1 MNMSHAVLGNKQREE
16 CVCSHIRKIPG
27 RSLFDAQVFI
37 DPLDNSIDPQ
47 GSILI
52 TLGTPILD
60 ELYFEKKSLNM
71 LLNNNLNV
79 FWIWRPHDMMVSFCF
94 EKPNTTVSIHYFAS
108 RQWPQRLVTFFHA
121 KISARSCFVACRRT
135 LHVVSSF
142 HFEELSTKLLILRP
156 NKLLKRFSFDLVVC
170 K

>member
-1 MNMSHAVLGNKQREE
+1 MNMSHAVLRNKQREQ

-60 ELYFEKKSLNM
+60 ELYFEKN
-71 LLNNNLNV
+71 
-79 FWIWRPHDMMVSFCF
+79 H
-94 EKPNTTVSIHYFAS
+94 
-108 RQWPQRLVTFFHA
+108 
-121 KISARSCFVACRRT
+121 
-135 LHVVSSF
+135 
-142 HFEELSTKLLILRP
+142 
-156 NKLLKRFSFDLVVC
+156 
-170 K
+170 